1 MNKEFL
7 HEILMSNLSFKE
19 TLVYLDLKIHKF
31 LSIINPF
38 PAVDGNFIIPQLQS
52 IPKWRPPAPNMNNF

>member
-7 HEILMSNLSFKE
+7 HKILMSNLSFKE

-38 PAVDGNFIIPQLQS
+38 PAMDGNFIIPQLQS
-52 IPKWRPPAPNMNNF
+52 IPK